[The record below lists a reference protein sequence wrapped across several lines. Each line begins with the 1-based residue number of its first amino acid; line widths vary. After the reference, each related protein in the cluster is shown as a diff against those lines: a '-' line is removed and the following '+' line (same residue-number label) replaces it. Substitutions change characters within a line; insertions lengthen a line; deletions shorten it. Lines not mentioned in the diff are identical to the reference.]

1 MKIVLTIFNFIVLA
15 VYFLFLWDAIFNVKY
30 ELFNLDKKNED
41 EDEITS
47 FLFDIIYF
55 AYSFFNLILV
65 MKVLHM

>member
-15 VYFLFLWDAIFNVKY
+15 VYFFFLWDAIFNVKY

-41 EDEITS
+41 EIAS